1 MSPWTSASSSDLY
14 QVPTW
19 AAGFFSIHE
28 NGNLQVH
35 PDSPS
40 GPSTDLFELTR
51 TVRRRGIDTP
61 VLLRFPGI
69 LRARVRQ
76 LTDAFTQAREE
87 FDYPAAYRC
96 VFPIKVNQERWVVE
110 GLLEEGRQHGMGLE
124 VGSKPELIAG
134 IALQAGEGSLLIC
147 NGYKDA
153 EYIEMA
159 LLSERIGITSVI
171 VIEKLSELDTILR
184 SARLLNLRPRIG
196 VRCKLTSPSSGRWSA
211 STGVRSKFG
220 LTAQEIV
227 TVVETLQNADMLDC
241 LELLHVHIGSQITH
255 IRAVKKAMREATQI
269 LANLNSM
276 GAHITWFDAGGGL
289 AVDYDGSGSTGD
301 SSMNYS
307 LQEYANDVVW
317 ALAETCRE
325 HEIPPPTLLTESGRA
340 LVAHHSMLVTEVV
353 GTTGLGGQLPLLD
366 LQESRHELL
375 EEFVDLADG
384 ITEDNAVEH
393 YHDAQELRER
403 ALQLFNTGH
412 LSLTDKGRAEQLF
425 FQTCQSVQ
433 RATRHMEALP
443 EALASLERDLAATY
457 FLNASIFQSL
467 PDSWAIDQ
475 LFPILPLHRL
485 AEEPT
490 QGAILADLTCDSDG
504 RVDRF
509 IGTRGPK
516 HVLELHPP
524 IAGQPYYL
532 GIFLLGAYQE
542 ILGDIH
548 NLFGNTH
555 VAHVEINADGRPRLV
570 HVQSG
575 ERVEDVL
582 SHVKYH
588 GAELRRTVRRHVEH
602 ALAMEHMSDE
612 ESALFLRRFES
623 SLQGYTYLTRATAKP
638 KVPPPQKTGQSIE
651 DSRSEQS

>member
-1 MSPWTSASSSDLY
+1 MPAWTTASSSDLY

-28 NGNLQVH
+28 NGHLQVH
-35 PDSPS
+35 PTSPS

-51 TVRRRGIDTP
+51 TIQRRGIDTP

-76 LTDAFTQAREE
+76 LTDAFTQARNE
-87 FDYPAAYRC
+87 FSYPAPYRC

-147 NGYKDA
+147 NGYKDT

-159 LLSERIGITSVI
+159 LLSTRLGITSVI
-171 VIEKLSELDTILR
+171 VIEKLSELETILR

-196 VRCKLTSPSSGRWSA
+196 VRCKLTSPSSGRWSE

-220 LTAQEIV
+220 LTAREIV

-255 IRAVKKAMREATQI
+255 IRAVKKAMQEATQI
-269 LANLNSM
+269 LANLCAM
-276 GAHITWFDAGGGL
+276 GANITWFDAGGGL

-325 HEIPPPTLLTESGRA
+325 HDITAPTLLTESGRA
-340 LVAHHSMLVTEVV
+340 LVAHHSLLVTEVV
-353 GTTGLGGQLPLLD
+353 GTTGLSEQAPLLD
-366 LQESRHELL
+366 VQESRHDLL
-375 EEFVDLADG
+375 EEFTDLADDVD
-384 ITEDNAVEH
+384 EDNAVER

-425 FQTCQSVQ
+425 SQTCYAVQ
-433 RATRHMEALP
+433 RITRNLDVQP
-443 EALASLERDLAATY
+443 KALANLERDLAATY

-475 LFPILPLHRL
+475 LFPIMPLHRL

-490 QGAILADLTCDSDG
+490 QGATLADLTCDSDG
-504 RVDRF
+504 RVERF
-509 IGTRGPK
+509 IGTHGVKR
-516 HVLELHPP
+516 VLELHPP
-524 IAGQPYYL
+524 VAGQPYYL

-548 NLFGNTH
+548 NLFGDTH
-555 VAHVEINADGRPRLV
+555 VVHVDLDAQGRPRLV
-570 HVQSG
+570 RVQSG
-575 ERVEDVL
+575 DRIEDVL
-582 SHVKYH
+582 SQVKYD
-588 GAELRRTVRRHVEH
+588 GAELRRTVRRHVEQ
-602 ALAMEHMSDE
+602 ALDEERMSDE

-623 SLQGYTYLTRATAKP
+623 SLRGYTYLTRSATP
-638 KVPPPQKTGQSIE
+638 SQQSTRHTGQLIE
-651 DSRSEQS
+651 DSRSEQG